1 MKTFIALFAFLAC
14 LTAKAQKIL
23 KTDSVYITG
32 KASNFNAIKAKPNS
46 VSIIINDLVTGKQV
60 TYQAKINDDGAYHL
74 SFLKMGPQDIT
85 MRFNDIRALLLV
97 SPGDYLTVDFNT
109 LKFESSL
116 TFSGDNAQTN
126 RDFKAYQSAFVADP
140 VLAYGGD
147 LKTRNKAT
155 AASETSNWPDAH
167 KKFLKERYDKE
178 SAFLDQYLKT
188 HTLSSVFVS
197 WAKADLRYEYLNNLT
212 RYPWM
217 HMQYNNLSA
226 NQFSISEGY
235 YEFVNDSDLNDINA
249 TISSNYEPYL
259 SDYIS
264 RFNTRNM
271 GIASKMI
278 DVAVNVYLREPK
290 GIKRDIMLSRFIYK
304 FIEQGYVEKLAP
316 FVNKYTS
323 AIDQPAIKSS
333 IVKIY
338 DAKMYQSAN
347 YTLSASIRINKR
359 PEAAADSVFNNILSK
374 YPGKVIYVDFWATW
388 CIPCRE
394 EMPASKTLQAGLT
407 GKDVVFVYLAFQS
420 EEKIWKAAIADMG
433 LVGEHYLLE
442 NKDFSALRSYF
453 EFSGIPH
460 YILVN
465 KKGRVVDGDAKR
477 PSDKALKQDIE
488 NLLAAK

>member
-1 MKTFIALFAFLAC
+1 MKTLITFVALLFGMVVN
-14 LTAKAQKIL
+14 AQTVL

-32 KASNFNAIKAKPNS
+32 KASNFSTAKANF
-46 VSIIINDLVTGKQV
+46 VNIIVNDLVSGKQI
-60 TYQAKINDDGAYHL
+60 TYSANINSNGAYRL
-74 SFLKMGPQDIT
+74 TFLKTGTQDVILQ
-85 MRFNDIRALLLV
+85 FNSARVLLLV
-97 SPGDYLTVDFNT
+97 SPGDHLTVNFDV
-109 LKFESSL
+109 LQFEHSL
-116 TFSGDNAQTN
+116 AFSGDNAQTN
-126 RDFKAYQSAFVADP
+126 RDLKAYQSAYAADP

-147 LKTRNKAT
+147 LKTRDKAT

-178 SAFLDQYLKT
+178 SAFLGQYLKT
-188 HTLSSVFVS
+188 HTLSLVFVS
-197 WAKADLRYEYLNNLT
+197 WAKTDLKYEYLKNLT

-235 YEFVNDSDLNDINA
+235 YEFMNDSDLNDINA
-249 TISSNYEPYL
+249 TISSNYDPYL
-259 SDYIS
+259 SEYIN
-264 RFNTRNM
+264 RFNIRNI

-278 DVAVNVYLREPK
+278 DVAVTVYLREPK
-290 GIKRDIMLSRFIYK
+290 GIKRDIMLSRFMYK

-333 IVKIY
+333 IVKVY

-347 YTLSASIRINKR
+347 YTLAASIRINKR
-359 PEAAADSVFNNILSK
+359 PEAVADSVFNRILNK

-394 EMPASKTLQAGLT
+394 EMPNSKKLQVVLT

-420 EEKIWKAAIADMG
+420 EEKIWKATIADMG
-433 LVGEHYLLE
+433 LTGEHYLLE
-442 NKDFSALRSYF
+442 DKDFSALRSYF
-453 EFSGIPH
+453 QFSGIPH

-465 KKGRVVDGDAKR
+465 KKGSVVDGDAKR
-477 PSDKALKQDIE
+477 PSDARLKPGIEKLIAL
-488 NLLAAK
+488 N